1 MIAPNSMSGGPTFQP
16 DRRQFQRI
24 SRRRAGGI
32 LASLILATLAATL
45 LNPLTGGWRQIAAVL
60 FYCLVYSSCIG
71 SLAWLILPRVGMYS
85 ARLKPIRKWTLAVSS
100 MIAVAVV
107 GTFVA
112 RVLLSS
118 LG

>member
-16 DRRQFQRI
+16 DRRRFQRI
-24 SRRRAGGI
+24 
-32 LASLILATLAATL
+32 LVSLILTTLAATF
-45 LNPLTGGWRQIAAVL
+45 LNPLTGGWRQIAAIL

-71 SLAWLILPRVGMYS
+71 SLAWLILPRVGM

-112 RVLLSS
+112 RVLL
-118 LG
+118 